1 MALDD
6 TPRSPRTGRFRR
18 DGGARLRDQR
28 RQALI
33 TSMLADLRE
42 RASDGERPTGIDPLV
57 DATRAILTERDDGI
71 PEAG

>member
-1 MALDD
+1 MAVDD
-6 TPRSPRTGRFRR
+6 TPRPPRSGRFRR
-18 DGGARLRDQR
+18 DGDTRQRDQR

-42 RASDGERPTGIDPLV
+42 RETGGERPAGSDPLV